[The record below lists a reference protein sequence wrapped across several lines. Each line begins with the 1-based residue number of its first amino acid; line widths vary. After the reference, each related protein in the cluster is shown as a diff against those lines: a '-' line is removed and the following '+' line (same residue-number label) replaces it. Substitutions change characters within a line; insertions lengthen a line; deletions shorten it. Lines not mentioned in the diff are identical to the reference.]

1 MPFRKELGTASYGE
15 DERGRIIVQP
25 GSNACGNIGKRPD
38 PGNETM
44 IADTL
49 ANSSL
54 YRGLSPLVT
63 LAFDFLH
70 GTDLRRAATGTVEID
85 GRRVYAIVQE
95 YATLDR
101 TQGSWEAHRRYIDL
115 QYVVSGEE
123 RIGYARVNRLVPGRY
138 DEAKDLL
145 PLSGEGDFLTLGAG
159 DFMLLFPE
167 DAHMPRI
174 AVNTSGIVRKVFVKI
189 AVSP

>member
-1 MPFRKELGTASYGE
+1 M
-15 DERGRIIVQP
+15 
-25 GSNACGNIGKRPD
+25 
-38 PGNETM
+38 
-44 IADTL
+44 
-49 ANSSL
+49 
-54 YRGLSPLVT
+54 YRGLSPRIA
-63 LAFDFLH
+63 LAFDYLR
-70 GTDLRRAATGTVEID
+70 GTDFRRAATGTFEID

-101 TQGSWEAHRRYIDL
+101 TQGTWEAHRRHIDL
-115 QYVVSGEE
+115 QYVVSGTE
-123 RIGYARVNRLVPGRY
+123 RIGYAHVNRLAPGRY

-174 AVNTSGIVRKVFVKI
+174 AVNAAEIVRKVVVKI

>member
-1 MPFRKELGTASYGE
+1 
-15 DERGRIIVQP
+15 
-25 GSNACGNIGKRPD
+25 
-38 PGNETM
+38 M

-49 ANSSL
+49 DNSPL
-54 YRGLSPLVT
+54 YRGLSPRIA
-63 LAFDFLH
+63 LAFDYLH

-101 TQGSWEAHRRYIDL
+101 TQGTWEAHRQYIDL
-115 QYVVSGEE
+115 QYVVSGTE
-123 RIGYARVNRLVPGRY
+123 RIGFARASRLTPARY
-138 DEAKDLL
+138 DQERDFL
-145 PLSGEGDFLTLGAG
+145 PLSGEGDFLTLGPG

-174 AVNTSGIVRKVFVKI
+174 AVNAAEIVRKVVMKI

>member
-1 MPFRKELGTASYGE
+1 
-15 DERGRIIVQP
+15 
-25 GSNACGNIGKRPD
+25 
-38 PGNETM
+38 M

-49 ANSSL
+49 DNSLL
-54 YRGLSPLVT
+54 YRGLSPRIA
-63 LAFDFLH
+63 LAFDYLNC
-70 GTDLRRAATGTVEID
+70 TDLRRAATGTVEID

-95 YATLDR
+95 YSTLER
-101 TQGSWEAHRRYIDL
+101 TQATWEAHRKYIDL
-115 QYVVSGEE
+115 QHVVSGTE
-123 RIGYARVNRLVPGRY
+123 RIGYAHVSRLVPGCY

-174 AVNTSGIVRKVFVKI
+174 AVDAAEIVRKVVVKI
-189 AVSP
+189 AVSPWRGATAS